1 MGTGWRRHCLAIAL
15 CGLCWAGGVAPVLA
29 DTPEEWVELGQRVHG
44 GFGSYIALGVRIG
57 LDARERL
64 QAEPRELAVTY
75 YSGAIAPCPCVVDG
89 IMIATVATPGQGS
102 LQVADRHSPP
112 DTFGVAE
119 IRHRGTGATV
129 RYIIPASAKPLLD
142 EWNATLNAAGRY
154 DAVMGEPAER
164 LFVVEQAQDI

>member
-1 MGTGWRRHCLAIAL
+1 MSPMVYRVLNRGLAVVL
-15 CGLCWAGGVAPVLA
+15 CGLCWWSLPGAAWA
-29 DTPEEWVELGQRVHG
+29 NTPEQWIELGRQVHG
-44 GFGSYIALGVRIG
+44 GFGSYIALGIRIG

-64 QAEPRELAVTY
+64 NAEPRELAVTY

-102 LQVADRHSPP
+102 LQVVDRPSPP

-142 EWNATLNAAGRY
+142 EWNATLDAAGRY
-154 DAVMGEPAER
+154 DAVIGELAER
-164 LFVVEQAQDI
+164 LFVVE

>member
-1 MGTGWRRHCLAIAL
+1 MEIGMRARWHRPYLAIAL
-15 CGLCWAGGVAPVLA
+15 CGLCWAGGVAPGLA

-57 LDARERL
+57 LQPL
-64 QAEPRELAVTY
+64 PGIQPNPRELAVTY

-102 LQVADRHSPP
+102 LQVADRPSPP

-119 IRHRGTGATV
+119 IRHRSTGATV

-154 DAVMGEPAER
+154 NAVMGEPAER
-164 LFVVEQAQDI
+164 LFIVE